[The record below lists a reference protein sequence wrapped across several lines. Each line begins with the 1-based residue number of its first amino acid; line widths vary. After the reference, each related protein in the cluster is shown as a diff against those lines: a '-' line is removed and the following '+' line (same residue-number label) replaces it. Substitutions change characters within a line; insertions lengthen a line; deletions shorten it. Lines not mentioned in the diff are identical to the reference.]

1 MRKKVLNR
9 FVMVVLILLSGCA
22 RDGPLLLDT
31 PIDAIGERLDQTIPG
46 LMKDSKVAGLSI
58 VVIREAKVVINKSF
72 GYADIETGRK
82 LDDRSVFRAASLGK
96 PIFAYLVAVLARQG
110 KIDLDVPLVTYLKE
124 AVVKGDQRSRVI
136 TARMVLSHTTGL
148 PNLDGEGSDV
158 VFNFDPGTDFQ
169 YSGHAYRY
177 LQKVIEKITGKDL
190 NELADELVFQPLK
203 MTHSSYLWKEEYR
216 GQLSSSYD
224 DAGKAFRFK
233 ESPMQGYSAWSL
245 FTTIED
251 YARFV
256 AFMLETGDTQ
266 NSIANRMLKPQVD
279 VAKDVQW
286 GLGWGLQDTRPNP
299 SFWHWGSMAGFR
311 HYVVGYP
318 VEDTAV
324 IVMTNS
330 WRAFKMVDDVMVEAL
345 GGSYPSYDWF

>member
-1 MRKKVLNR
+1 MRKKRLSRIVFIV
-9 FVMVVLILLSGCA
+9 FVLLSGCG

-31 PIDAIGERLDQTIPG
+31 PINTIAKRLDQTIPG
-46 LMKDSKVAGLSI
+46 LMKDSNVAGLSI
-58 VVIREAKVVINKSF
+58 VVIREAKVVISKSF

-82 LDDRSVFRAASLGK
+82 LDAQTVFRAASLGK
-96 PIFAYLVAVLARQG
+96 PIFSYLVAVLARQG
-110 KIDLDVPLVTYLKE
+110 QIDLDVPLVTYLKE
-124 AVVKGDQRSRVI
+124 EVVKGDQRSRAI

-148 PNLDGEGSDV
+148 PNLDGKGSDV
-158 VFNFDPGTDFQ
+158 VFEFDPGTDFQ
-169 YSGHAYRY
+169 YSGHAYLY
-177 LQKVIEKITGKDL
+177 LQKVIEKITGKAL
-190 NELADELVFQPLK
+190 NELADELVFQPLN
-203 MTHSSYLWKEEYR
+203 MAHSSYQWKDAYR

-224 DAGKAFRFK
+224 NEGKAFGSK

-245 FTTIED
+245 FTTIDD

-256 AFMLETGDTQ
+256 VFMLETADTQ
-266 NSIANRMLKPQVD
+266 HSIANKMLKPQVD
-279 VAKDVQW
+279 VANNVQW
-286 GLGWGLQDTRPNP
+286 GLGWGLQETQPNP

-330 WRAFKMVDDVMVEAL
+330 WRAFQMVDDVMVAAL

>member
-1 MRKKVLNR
+1 MRKKRLNSIVFIV
-9 FVMVVLILLSGCA
+9 FVLLSGCG

-31 PIDAIGERLDQTIPG
+31 PINTIAKRLDQTIPG
-46 LMKDSKVAGLSI
+46 LMKDCNVAGLSI
-58 VVIREAKVVINKSF
+58 VVIREAKMVINKSF
-72 GYADIETGRK
+72 GYADKETKRK
-82 LDDRSVFRAASLGK
+82 LDEQTVFRAASLGK
-96 PIFAYLVAVLARQG
+96 PIFSYLVAVLARQG
-110 KIDLDVPLVTYLKE
+110 QIDLDVPLVTYLKE
-124 AVVKGDQRSRVI
+124 EVVKGDQRSRAI

-148 PNLDGEGSDV
+148 PNFDGKGSDV
-158 VFNFDPGTDFQ
+158 VFKFDPGTDFQ
-169 YSGHAYRY
+169 YSGHAYLY
-177 LQKVIEKITGKDL
+177 LQKVIEKITGKAL
-190 NELADELVFQPLK
+190 NELADELVFQPLN
-203 MTHSSYLWKEEYR
+203 MAHSSYQWKDAYR

-224 DAGKAFRFK
+224 NEGKAFGSK

-245 FTTIED
+245 FTTIDD

-256 AFMLETGDTQ
+256 VFMLETADTQ
-266 NSIANRMLKPQVD
+266 HSIANRMLNPQVD
-279 VAKDVQW
+279 VANNVQW
-286 GLGWGLQDTRPNP
+286 GLGWGLQETQPNP

-330 WRAFKMVDDVMVEAL
+330 WRAFQMVDDVMVAAL